1 MIKRRE
7 LGILD
12 EKCPNPEFFLVVFV
26 NIRTEYGDLQSKKL
40 LIRILFSWWEIW
52 SNTTVDLD
60 KGVGCSELKKDNL
73 SGLCDREVRKM
84 FNSIFFS
91 IEHFLA
97 TDSDKKNIA
106 RITIS
111 SRRWP
116 EGSHKLGSVLPF
128 VRPSFLPA
136 VFLELGR

>member
-1 MIKRRE
+1 MKSVQIQ
-7 LGILD
+7 
-12 EKCPNPEFFLVVFV
+12 NFFWSYLSIFGLNTEIYRVKNSLFGYFSRGGKSGVTLQLTWIRGWGVVSF
-26 NIRTEYGDLQSKKL
+26 
-40 LIRILFSWWEIW
+40 
-52 SNTTVDLD
+52 
-60 KGVGCSELKKDNL
+60 KKDNL
-73 SGLCDREVRKM
+73 SGLCDREFHKM
-84 FNSIFFS
+84 FNSIFFL

-111 SRRWP
+111 TRPWP